1 MAGAGARSESAQAEV
16 MLQVRHTGSLPF
28 GEVALSPARENR
40 RQLVR
45 RDDFQL
51 IEGALLRLL
60 VEPPTAKLRCVAT
73 TRPLHMVIS
82 DLDHQL
88 RTKRFPS
95 EILALAPA
103 AQTARTA
110 LTALVVQGPILPR
123 MTVDIGRAVGPQ
135 IFHQLA
141 APRARE
147 VRADAHVLKVS
158 LAVIEPEKQRSDCRD
173 FIAPVPTEAGDDAI
187 AFALVFHFQHGALV
201 GLVDA
206 YRLLRHHAV
215 EAGALKTPEPIR
227 RDGSVAGRRRQ
238 VQRRLRAG
246 EQPRKGGAAL
256 LERYASEIP
265 IAFAQNIKE
274 DNRGGHLLGEQPHPR
289 FCRVKAQ
296 LQRLEIEP
304 AGAHNHDLAV
314 EHAALRQLHPQRLDQ
329 LGVVAAEPLLI
340 AALDKELVRITKN
353 QRPEA

>member
-158 LAVIEPEKQRSDCRD
+158 LAVMEPEKQRSDCRG
-173 FIAPVPTEAGDDAI
+173 FVAPVPTEAGDDAI

-206 YRLLRHHAV
+206 YRLLRHHPV
-215 EAGALKTPEPIR
+215 EAGASKR
-227 RDGSVAGRRRQ
+227 RNQSAATVLSRVDGVRCSGGCARASNLARMARRSSN
-238 VQRRLRAG
+238 G
-246 EQPRKGGAAL
+246 
-256 LERYASEIP
+256 
-265 IAFAQNIKE
+265 
-274 DNRGGHLLGEQPHPR
+274 
-289 FCRVKAQ
+289 
-296 LQRLEIEP
+296 
-304 AGAHNHDLAV
+304 
-314 EHAALRQLHPQRLDQ
+314 ALRRSRSPSH
-329 LGVVAAEPLLI
+329 
-340 AALDKELVRITKN
+340 RISKKTT
-353 QRPEA
+353 EAGISLASSLTRDSAG

>member
-1 MAGAGARSESAQAEV
+1 M
-16 MLQVRHTGSLPF
+16 
-28 GEVALSPARENR
+28 
-40 RQLVR
+40 R
-45 RDDFQL
+45 RDDFEL

-60 VEPPTAKLRCVAT
+60 VEPPAAKLRCVAKT
-73 TRPLHMVIS
+73 CPLHMVIS

-88 RTKRFPS
+88 RTKRLPS

-110 LTALVVQGPILPR
+110 LTALVVQGPIFPR
-123 MTVDIGRAVGPQ
+123 MTVDIGRAVWPQ

-147 VRADAHVLKVS
+147 VRADAHVLEVS
-158 LAVIEPEKQRSDCRD
+158 LAVIEPEKQRSDCRG
-173 FIAPVPTEAGDDAI
+173 FVAPVPTEAGDDAL
-187 AFALVFHFQHGALV
+187 AFAPVFHFQHGALV

-206 YRLLRHHAV
+206 YRLLRHHPV

-256 LERYASEIP
+256 LER
-265 IAFAQNIKE
+265 
-274 DNRGGHLLGEQPHPR
+274 
-289 FCRVKAQ
+289 
-296 LQRLEIEP
+296 
-304 AGAHNHDLAV
+304 
-314 EHAALRQLHPQRLDQ
+314 
-329 LGVVAAEPLLI
+329 
-340 AALDKELVRITKN
+340 
-353 QRPEA
+353 